1 MKSDSIPTSIV
12 LFDQHQRMQLLPLS
26 FTKPVAEF
34 RFGILTMRQKWE
46 RMLPGDYSYLTADYL
61 SKKYPLAPASEYLF
75 VAANVCPSMML
86 CAEIVHLK
94 PGQALMQD
102 SRLIAFRGTQDAFEK
117 QAYTEEVA
125 YGEKLLCFD
134 QLYDLFGRNG
144 QALEEDFR
152 LLTEG
157 RESAP
162 VPESVRVLGE
172 RVDAEGMPRI
182 FIEEGVSIEEAI
194 LNVKSGPIYLGKD
207 VEVQEG
213 SVIRGP
219 FAACEHAVLNINTKV
234 YGPTTL
240 GPYVKVGGELN
251 NVLFF
256 GYTNKAHEG
265 FLGNAVIGEWCNLGA
280 GTNASNLRND
290 YQDVKLWNYAKG
302 RFLKTGLQ
310 FCGLIMGD
318 HSRAGINSMLNT
330 ATVIGVGVNIY
341 GSGYPRNFVPSFSEG
356 GASGFSDVALTKFF
370 RSADLM
376 MARRGMSMSD
386 EDRLIFEHIYLEAD
400 EFKL

>member
-1 MKSDSIPTSIV
+1 MKTDYIPTSIV
-12 LFDQHQRMQLLPLS
+12 LFDQDQRTQLLPLS

-46 RMLPGDYSYLTADYL
+46 RMLPGDYSYLTAEYL
-61 SKKYPLAPASEYLF
+61 SNKYPLATASEYLF
-75 VAANVCPSMML
+75 IAANICPSMML
-86 CAEIVHLK
+86 CAEIVHLL
-94 PGQALMQD
+94 PGEVLMQND
-102 SRLIAFRGTQDAFEK
+102 RVIAYRGGLDAFKE
-117 QAYTEEVA
+117 QTYANRVEYA
-125 YGEKLLCFD
+125 DALLCFD

-144 QALEEDFR
+144 QALEEDYR

-162 VPESVRVLGE
+162 MPDSVRVLGKK
-172 RVDAEGMPRI
+172 VDADGMPRI
-182 FIEEGVSIEEAI
+182 FLEEGVAIEEAI
-194 LNVKSGPIYLGKD
+194 LNVKSGPIYLGKG

-213 SVIRGP
+213 TVIRGP

-240 GPYVKVGGELN
+240 GPYVKAGGELN

-265 FLGNAVIGEWCNLGA
+265 FLGNAVIGEWCNIGA

-290 YQDVKLWNYAKG
+290 YADVKLWNYAKG

-310 FCGLIMGD
+310 FCGVIMGD
-318 HSRAGINSMLNT
+318 HSRTGINSMLNT
-330 ATVIGVGVNIY
+330 ATVIGVGVNVY

-356 GASGFSDVALTKFF
+356 GASGFGDVALAKFF

-376 MARRGMSMSD
+376 MERRGMRMSE
-386 EDRLIFEHIYLEAD
+386 EDRLIFEHIYMEAD
-400 EFKL
+400 EFK